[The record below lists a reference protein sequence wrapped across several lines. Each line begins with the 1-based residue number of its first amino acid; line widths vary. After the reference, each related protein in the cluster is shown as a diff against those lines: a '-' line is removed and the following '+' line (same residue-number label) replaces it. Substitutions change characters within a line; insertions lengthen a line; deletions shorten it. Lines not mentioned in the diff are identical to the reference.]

1 MKYKSDD
8 PQTAFAESTFRET
21 AMGVPRTMRR
31 MPQATSKTPWG
42 WAITGV
48 LLGVLLC
55 VLLFAPARWLTL
67 AVTRASES
75 KVQLINP
82 QGSLWN
88 GSAQLVFSAGE
99 GSLARSALPGRLVW
113 RLRPSIEGLQ
123 VHITA
128 ACCIQQ
134 NWVWTLTP
142 RITGFQLTAS
152 DAPSV
157 WPMAVLQGLGTP
169 WNTLQLEGALNLKT
183 ERLALQWASGRWS
196 LQGKVQLNAT
206 EVSTSLSQLRPVGSY
221 LLTLTGSEAAS
232 LELTTVQGP
241 LLLSGQGQWVG
252 GRLRFAGEA
261 TAEPSHEA
269 ALVNLL
275 NILGRR
281 DGARSIIKV
290 G

>member
-1 MKYKSDD
+1 MKYQSDD

-67 AVTRASES
+67 AVTRATES
-75 KVQLINP
+75 KVQLMNP

-113 RLRPSIEGLQ
+113 RLRPSMEGLQ
-123 VHITA
+123 VNITA

-134 NWVWTLTP
+134 NWLWTLTP
-142 RITGFQLTAS
+142 RFTGFQLTAS
-152 DAPSV
+152 DVPSV

-169 WNTLQLEGALNLKT
+169 WNTLQFEGALNLKT

-221 LLTLTGSEAAS
+221 LLTLTGGETAN

-252 GRLRFAGEA
+252 GRLRFTGEA
-261 TAEPSHEA
+261 TAEPAREA

-275 NILGRR
+275 NLLGRR
-281 DGARSIIKV
+281 DGARSIITV